1 MSFADRAGIPK
12 PNYTPPPMI
21 AAPTISATPLAV
33 QHYASPTVTTS
44 PSPMYQA
51 PTNYNQQGGSLSQPG
66 YMTGGGG
73 SVGGGSAPAA
83 PPRPDYTSADY
94 LNGGHDS
101 ELDGTFHDQAAMYAS
116 KLKKY
121 VADYESQAGKNAYGV
136 QGDAL
141 KSANLSDL
149 LSGGS
154 MGVDYNNARDGI
166 QRNRDLGLKGVTE
179 DFANRGMVNSGL
191 YSQDFN
197 RSRTQYDLQGQNL
210 DQGVR
215 NQLQTLDFNR
225 GNAETDNLANIGAA
239 RRDALN
245 RLSQSQTL

>member
-1 MSFADRAGIPK
+1 
-12 PNYTPPPMI
+12 
-21 AAPTISATPLAV
+21 
-33 QHYASPTVTTS
+33 
-44 PSPMYQA
+44 
-51 PTNYNQQGGSLSQPG
+51 
-66 YMTGGGG
+66 
-73 SVGGGSAPAA
+73 
-83 PPRPDYTSADY
+83 
-94 LNGGHDS
+94 
-101 ELDGTFHDQAAMYAS
+101 MYAS

>member
-1 MSFADRAGIPK
+1 MGLFDSLGSSFGSAPQY
-12 PNYTPPPMI
+12 NPPPKI
-21 AAPTISATPLAV
+21 AAPIQAPAAAPV
-33 QHYASPTVTTS
+33 RYDSPQIFST
-44 PSPMYQA
+44 PSPIYQA
-51 PTNYNQQGGSLSQPG
+51 PTSNY
-66 YMTGGGG
+66 GGGG
-73 SVGGGSAPAA
+73 SVGGGTGLYQPGDVTSSPAA
-83 PPRPDYTSADY
+83 PPKPDYTSADY

-101 ELDGTFHDQAAMYAS
+101 ELDGTFRDQAAMYAS

-121 VADYESQAGKNAYGV
+121 VADYEAQAGKKAYGV
-136 QGDAL
+136 QGDGL

-166 QRNRDLGLKGVTE
+166 QRNRDLGLRGVTE

-197 RSRTQYDLQGQNL
+197 KSRTQYDLQGQNL

-225 GNAETDNLANIGAA
+225 GNAETDNKANIAAA